1 MSENLLVRGEAFSS
15 GFLLSLTPVKITRPF
30 AIQDVQYKK
39 KMPHHG
45 QVCFQT
51 SWLQKYETWNKIG
64 TWCQKES
71 ESTAFC
77 IICNKSFS
85 ISNSGFSQIK
95 QHVKGEK
102 TQIRSQVRGI

>member
-1 MSENLLVRGEAFSS
+1 MAEL
-15 GFLLSLTPVKITRPF
+15 FLQVLGSTEIL
-30 AIQDVQYKK
+30 KK
-39 KMPHHG
+39 LPHHG
-45 QVCFQT
+45 QVSFQT
-51 SWLQKYETWNKIG
+51 SWLQKDETWNKIG

-77 IICNKSFS
+77 IICNQSFS

-102 TQIRSQVRGI
+102 TQIRSQEI

>member
-1 MSENLLVRGEAFSS
+1 VLGSTEIL
-15 GFLLSLTPVKITRPF
+15 
-30 AIQDVQYKK
+30 K

-45 QVCFQT
+45 QVSFQT
-51 SWLQKYETWNKIG
+51 YWLQKDETWNKIG

-95 QHVKGEK
+95 QLKKHYDMLKTIYNINQDHDSKFQPNQNPPLPEIEK
-102 TQIRSQVRGI
+102 ANKIK

>member
-1 MSENLLVRGEAFSS
+1 MIQSFNQ
-15 GFLLSLTPVKITRPF
+15 ITE
-30 AIQDVQYKK
+30 ILK

-45 QVCFQT
+45 QVSFQT
-51 SWLQKYETWNKIG
+51 SWLQKDETWNKIR

-85 ISNSGFSQIK
+85 ISNSGLNQDHDSKFQPNQNPPLPEIEKANQIK
-95 QHVKGEK
+95 
-102 TQIRSQVRGI
+102 